1 MTSNIFTNRFNEL
14 RTSKVASDLHFD
26 ISSYEK
32 AAQSILIRPTTPSWE
47 DLEKQL
53 SEVVNLNG
61 FIQSRLKELYDK
73 GYGAELVTC
82 IDIAKNTARKSVYNL
97 FATMTSKKAGNW
109 ETKTLPMVK
118 TVWSVRNNTLKVLEQ
133 LGLPVGSTK
142 AILKLCWKL
151 RGRVNQLLHL
161 ATTGDNIKNKQA
173 LFFWLTKN
181 STLVKT

>member
-1 MTSNIFTNRFNEL
+1 M
-14 RTSKVASDLHFD
+14 
-26 ISSYEK
+26 
-32 AAQSILIRPTTPSWE
+32 RPTTPSWG
-47 DLEKQL
+47 DLEVQL
-53 SEVVNLNG
+53 SEVVNLPG
-61 FIQSRLKELYDK
+61 FIQTRLKELYDN

-97 FATMTSKKAGNW
+97 FAAMTSKKAGNW
-109 ETKTLPMVK
+109 ESKTLPMVK
-118 TVWSVRNNTLKVLEQ
+118 TVWSVRNNTLKVIEQ
-133 LGLPVGSTK
+133 LGLPVDSTK